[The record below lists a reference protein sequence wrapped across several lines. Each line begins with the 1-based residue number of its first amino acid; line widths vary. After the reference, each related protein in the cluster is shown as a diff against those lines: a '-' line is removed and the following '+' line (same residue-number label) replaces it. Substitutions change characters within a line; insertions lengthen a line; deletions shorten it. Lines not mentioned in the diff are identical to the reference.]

1 MVYLDDIKAAG
12 KLIESAVHK
21 TPLLHS
27 SSLSLLTGAD
37 VYIKAEYLQKTG
49 SFKVR
54 GAFNKMAHAGKGRVA
69 AASMGNHA
77 QAVAYAARRMGM
89 QALIVMPKTV
99 SIVKEEATRSY
110 GAEVLLW
117 GDTFQEA
124 LDHALSLK
132 GYTFVHAYDDEQVIA
147 GQGTVCLEIAEE
159 LDAIDAVLV
168 PVGGG
173 GLIAGCAVAMKA
185 LSPATEVIGV
195 QTKAAPSAVLS
206 FEEGKPLS
214 VPPER
219 TLADGIA
226 VGRVGERT
234 LPLIREYVDGM
245 LSVGEDAIAMA
256 ILLLMERSKAV
267 VEGAGAAPLAAILEN
282 KERFRGRRVA
292 LVASGGNIDPTLL
305 DRMIYKGLLT
315 SGRIVTFEVTADD
328 VPGILSALAG
338 IVAARRGNVL
348 NVRHDRLHADLPIG
362 RTRVTFVVET
372 RKAGHLD
379 EIIDDMKARG
389 YEVRKNG

>member
-1 MVYLDDIKAAG
+1 M
-12 KLIESAVHK
+12 
-21 TPLLHS
+21 
-27 SSLSLLTGAD
+27 TGAD

-159 LDAIDAVLV
+159 ADAIDAVLV
-168 PVGGG
+168 PVGRRPDR
-173 GLIAGCAVAMKA
+173 GLRVAMKA

-195 QTKAAPSAVLS
+195 QTKAAPSAVLPS
-206 FEEGKPLS
+206 
-214 VPPER
+214 
-219 TLADGIA
+219 
-226 VGRVGERT
+226 
-234 LPLIREYVDGM
+234 
-245 LSVGEDAIAMA
+245 
-256 ILLLMERSKAV
+256 
-267 VEGAGAAPLAAILEN
+267 
-282 KERFRGRRVA
+282 
-292 LVASGGNIDPTLL
+292 
-305 DRMIYKGLLT
+305 
-315 SGRIVTFEVTADD
+315 
-328 VPGILSALAG
+328 
-338 IVAARRGNVL
+338 RRGS
-348 NVRHDRLHADLPIG
+348 P
-362 RTRVTFVVET
+362 
-372 RKAGHLD
+372 
-379 EIIDDMKARG
+379 
-389 YEVRKNG
+389 